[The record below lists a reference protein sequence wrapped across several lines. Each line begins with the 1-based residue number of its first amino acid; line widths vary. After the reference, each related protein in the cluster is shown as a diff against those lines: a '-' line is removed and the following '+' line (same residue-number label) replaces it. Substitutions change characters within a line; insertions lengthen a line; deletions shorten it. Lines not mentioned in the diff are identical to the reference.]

1 MRAEK
6 GNKVYTITEEEKER
20 YQNDGF
26 DIFSDD
32 GEIIVYGIGK
42 NIPYEEYAALK
53 KENEA
58 LKKENEALKKENE
71 ALKEKLAQTE
81 TSQASEKPE
90 EPKTKSAKK

>member
-1 MRAEK
+1 MKENPAVLPLTGRRRTDESREK
-6 GNKVYTITEEEKER
+6 GNKVYTITEEEEKR

-58 LKKENEALKKENE
+58 F
-71 ALKEKLAQTE
+71 
-81 TSQASEKPE
+81 
-90 EPKTKSAKK
+90 

>member
-58 LKKENEALKKENE
+58 LK
-71 ALKEKLAQTE
+71 EKLAQTE
-81 TSQASEKPE
+81 TSQTSEKPE

>member
-20 YQNDGF
+20 YQNEGF

-32 GEIIVYGIGK
+32 GEIIAYGIGK

-58 LKKENEALKKENE
+58 LK
-71 ALKEKLAQTE
+71 EKLAEAE
-81 TSQASEKPE
+81 TSQTGEKPE

>member
-6 GNKVYTITEEEKER
+6 GNKVYTITEEQKEY

-32 GEIIVYGIGK
+32 GEIIAYGIGK
-42 NIPYEEYAALK
+42 NVPYEKYAALK

-58 LKKENEALKKENE
+58 LKEKIIEMEALREN
-71 ALKEKLAQTE
+71 
-81 TSQASEKPE
+81 EKPE
-90 EPKTKSAKK
+90 ETKTKPAKK

>member
-53 KENEA
+53 KENA
-58 LKKENEALKKENE
+58 ALKKENE

>member
-58 LKKENEALKKENE
+58 LK
-71 ALKEKLAQTE
+71 EKLAQTE